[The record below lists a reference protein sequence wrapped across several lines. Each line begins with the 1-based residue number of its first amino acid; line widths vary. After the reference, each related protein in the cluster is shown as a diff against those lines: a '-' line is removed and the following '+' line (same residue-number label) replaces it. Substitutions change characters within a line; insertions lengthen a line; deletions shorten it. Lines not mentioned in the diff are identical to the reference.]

1 MEGAQLGAAER
12 LIAPMV
18 ERFMAGDREFG
29 KQRKRTYPIK

>member
-1 MEGAQLGAAER
+1 
-12 LIAPMV
+12 MV